1 MTLFWITVAILIV
14 AAALA
19 VIPALLGR
27 SRASETS
34 YSEANLAVFRDRL
47 AELAAERD
55 RGEITPEEYEQ
66 GRAELERE
74 VLREVPGSED
84 KESAP
89 GPRTGIGGKTVVG
102 LLVGLPV
109 VAVSLYFA
117 TGRPQLVD
125 EAPPTSLSEREIRS
139 FSQMPPEQRAS
150 RLSAFLE
157 EKPRTGEAWVLLGQT
172 YREQGQFG
180 EAVEAYRRAR
190 RLLGDEPQLLAHYAE
205 AIALANDRELTG
217 EVTELLDKA
226 LEKDPDNTL
235 ALWMAGSAAMSRGE
249 GEEAGRLWRRLAA
262 QMPPD
267 NRNFEM
273 LKGYIAQAEGISPEE
288 VSIDRPESEASGGP
302 AMKVRVELAGELR
315 EQTEPEDTVF
325 IFARAAQ
332 GPPMPVAAVRKPVEE
347 LPVEVTLDDSQ
358 AMSGDRTLSSQERVV
373 VGARISKGG
382 QPQAQPGDL
391 EGLTD
396 PLSVRDGR
404 EVSVTIDQVVQ

>member
-1 MTLFWITVAILIV
+1 MTLFWIIVALLIV

-19 VIPALLGR
+19 VVPALLGR

-47 AELAAERD
+47 AELSAERD
-55 RGEITPEEYEQ
+55 RGQITPEEYEQ

-74 VLREVPGSED
+74 VLREVPGRE
-84 KESAP
+84 EGAGGP
-89 GPRTGIGGKTVVG
+89 GNRTGMGGKTLVG

-109 VAVSLYFA
+109 VAVSLYLA
-117 TGRPQLVD
+117 TGRPELVA

-157 EKPRTGEAWVLLGQT
+157 ENPRAGEAWVLLGQT
-172 YREQGQFG
+172 YRAQGQFG
-180 EAVEAYRRAR
+180 EAVDAYRQAR
-190 RLLGDEPQLLAHYAE
+190 QLIGDEPQLLAHYAE

-226 LEKDPDNTL
+226 LEKDPNNAL
-235 ALWMAGSAAMSRGE
+235 ALWMAGSAAMSRGD
-249 GEEAGRLWRRLAA
+249 GEEAGQLWRRLAA

-267 NRNFEM
+267 NRNVEM

-288 VSIDRPESEASGGP
+288 VSIDRPENEAAGGA
-302 AMKVRVELAGELR
+302 AMAVRVELAGELQ
-315 EQTEPEDTVF
+315 EQAEPGDTVF

-332 GPPMPVAAVRKPVEE
+332 GPPMPVAAVRKRVED

-358 AMSGDRTLSSQERVV
+358 AMAGNRTLSSQERVV

-391 EGLTD
+391 EGLTN
-396 PLSVRDGR
+396 PLKVRDGR